1 MMKTPL
7 RLSVHPA
14 RFFSLPPCRRLAL
27 VSLPCLLLLTG
38 ILDGASFDLLA
49 EHNLYTV
56 GALAEALN
64 VLTLLFMFWVVQ
76 CAQIT
81 LKTYLSLTGGLTL
94 WLVSGVIDLMDD
106 TNRIKH

>member
-1 MMKTPL
+1 MGPVL
-7 RLSVHPA
+7 IS
-14 RFFSLPPCRRLAL
+14 
-27 VSLPCLLLLTG
+27 
-38 ILDGASFDLLA
+38 LA

-81 LKTYLSLTGGLTL
+81 LKTYLSPSPAG
-94 WLVSGVIDLMDD
+94 WPSGSFPASSI
-106 TNRIKH
+106 

>member
-38 ILDGASFDLLA
+38 ILDGASFDQS
-49 EHNLYTV
+49 T
-56 GALAEALN
+56 
-64 VLTLLFMFWVVQ
+64 TS
-76 CAQIT
+76 IP
-81 LKTYLSLTGGLTL
+81 SGLWPKRSTC
-94 WLVSGVIDLMDD
+94 
-106 TNRIKH
+106 

>member
-1 MMKTPL
+1 M
-7 RLSVHPA
+7 
-14 RFFSLPPCRRLAL
+14 
-27 VSLPCLLLLTG
+27 SLPCLLLLTG
-38 ILDGASFDLLA
+38 ILAGVSFDPLA

-81 LKTYLSLTGGLTL
+81 LRTYLSLTGGLTL
-94 WLVSGVIDLMDD
+94 WLVSGVIDLMDEVYFQPLVALHGG
-106 TNRIKH
+106 RQPAQRSACWPRPGVCC